1 MHLFGIPLHKP
12 NFSELTA
19 AMVVAL
25 VLWLASLALV
35 LATGHSLRSV
45 DAGAALIVSIGSSV
59 AFCMG
64 IRLNHGPRHL
74 AANVIVSAV
83 LLSAYVMAQKLLF

>member
-1 MHLFGIPLHKP
+1 MNAKSICDG
-12 NFSELTA
+12 LTG
-19 AMVVAL
+19 VA
-25 VLWLASLALV
+25 VNAV
-35 LATGHSLRSV
+35 
-45 DAGAALIVSIGSSV
+45 GSSV

-83 LLSAYVMAQKLLF
+83 LLSGYVMAQKLLF